1 METYVS
7 VERRQVGRSD
17 DMGQR
22 RPSAGQPFRLG
33 QWPPVFS
40 PSVDNLVAQLTRLPG
55 IGSRTAQ
62 RLAFHILQRPKDEV
76 LALATALAEVK
87 ERVRFCRECGN
98 LTEEELCGICTDARR
113 DRTVVCVVEQPVDLV
128 SLERTHE
135 FRGLYHVLGGAL
147 SPLDGVEPGDLRID
161 ELLRRVEANGVTE
174 VVLATNPNM
183 TGEAT
188 AAYLADRLRGRVRVT
203 RLASG
208 LPVGG
213 DLEYADEVTLGRA
226 LAGRREM

>member
-1 METYVS
+1 
-7 VERRQVGRSD
+7 
-17 DMGQR
+17 
-22 RPSAGQPFRLG
+22 
-33 QWPPVFS
+33 VFS
-40 PSVDNLVAQLTRLPG
+40 PSVENLVAQLQRLPG
-55 IGSRTAQ
+55 VGARTAQ

-87 ERVRFCRECGN
+87 ERVRFCTECGN
-98 LTEEELCGICTDARR
+98 LTEEEVCAICVDTRR
-113 DRTVVCVVEQPVDLV
+113 DHSLICVVEQPVDVV

-135 FRGLYHVLGGAL
+135 YRGLYHVLGGAL

-161 ELLRRVEANGVTE
+161 ELFGRVERNGVQE

-188 AAYLADRLRGRVRVT
+188 AAFLADRLRGRVRVT

-226 LAGRREM
+226 LAGRREL